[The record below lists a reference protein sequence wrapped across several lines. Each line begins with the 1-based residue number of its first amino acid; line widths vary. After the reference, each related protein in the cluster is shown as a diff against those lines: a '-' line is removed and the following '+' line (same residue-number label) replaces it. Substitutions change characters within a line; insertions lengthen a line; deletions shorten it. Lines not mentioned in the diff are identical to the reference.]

1 VLSELLLNLLLFN
14 MQVPSFPNDVAMAL
28 IESELGKPWQEVY
41 SELTESPIAAG
52 TSKHGL
58 MMSSE
63 CSLNFSLY
71 NFSSPLMK
79 IMWFK

>member
-1 VLSELLLNLLLFN
+1 
-14 MQVPSFPNDVAMAL
+14 MQVPSFPDDVAMAL

-52 TSKHGL
+52 TSKHDL
-58 MMSSE
+58 LMSSE
-63 CSLNFSLY
+63 CSLKA
-71 NFSSPLMK
+71 NFSSPLIK